1 MSPNLRMQIWRKNGG
16 NAPVH
21 QAGSEPSGKSPEPCH
36 SQPAA
41 VLPAPLGHVAG
52 DARRSTQRGS
62 STHAPWSARGNS
74 NHHRGDQWRQK
85 GRKHTRCHPQRIAWR
100 TLRQL
105 QSPKDRV
112 DEALSI
118 RGERQ
123 GAVAHVT
130 ARLQFWPSPRRRW
143 TLTSTSTFI
152 SPCLLLLL
160 LFLSLEDSYVGVVIC
175 VYCCHF
181 ISQLVEAGKHGN

>member
-74 NHHRGDQWRQK
+74 NHHRGNQWRQK
-85 GRKHTRCHPQRIAWR
+85 GRKHTRCHPQPIAWR

-143 TLTSTSTFI
+143 TLTSTSSFI
-152 SPCLLLLL
+152 PLAFCCCCCSCDLCLLLP
-160 LFLSLEDSYVGVVIC
+160 FYFPVSRGR
-175 VYCCHF
+175 
-181 ISQLVEAGKHGN
+181 